1 MFLCSTAK
9 AQREFI
15 DSIHNMLID
24 LNEQIQYQPIN
35 QLLQQT
41 IPYCTGDTMNDSLAA
56 GLKQLFSD
64 YYFFRHSILQ
74 PVSSHLYLKYD
85 LFIQRITA
93 YFAATGNATE
103 YQENIMR
110 MAVAK
115 INLVRKERFSY
126 LDEARD
132 LLLPL
137 KFQQPFLQAKRLYY
151 LAITYGGTNQ
161 KPDSSYILYR
171 QSLSENP
178 KNTLEENIF
187 YEENLY
193 VLAEFCRANN
203 KPDTA
208 LLLFQQL
215 LSSVKKIHEAN
226 SAGYA
231 YWLIWIA
238 NAYTYMAKYN
248 FALGLDLK
256 AEEITRNTLGEGNQP
271 ICRMLNRDRR
281 NILSNRRI
289 RKSAPLYTTGA

>member
-1 MFLCSTAK
+1 MKSFLKATYLCLLLVFFCSTAK

-35 QLLQQT
+35 QLLQRT
-41 IPYCTGDTMNDSLAA
+41 ISYCTGDTMNNSLEA

-64 YYFFRHSILQ
+64 DYFFRHSILQ
-74 PVSSHLYLKYD
+74 PVSSHLCLKYD

-93 YFAATGNATE
+93 WFAATGNATE

-115 INLVRKERFSY
+115 INLARKERYSY

-178 KNTLEENIF
+178 HNTLEENIF
-187 YEENLY
+187 YEETLY
-193 VLAEFCRANN
+193 QLGEFCRTHDRA
-203 KPDTA
+203 DTA
-208 LLLFQQL
+208 VLLFQQL
-215 LSSVKKIHEAN
+215 LSSVKKIHEEN
-226 SAGYA
+226 
-231 YWLIWIA
+231 
-238 NAYTYMAKYN
+238 NA
-248 FALGLDLK
+248 
-256 AEEITRNTLGEGNQP
+256 R
-271 ICRMLNRDRR
+271 
-281 NILSNRRI
+281 
-289 RKSAPLYTTGA
+289 